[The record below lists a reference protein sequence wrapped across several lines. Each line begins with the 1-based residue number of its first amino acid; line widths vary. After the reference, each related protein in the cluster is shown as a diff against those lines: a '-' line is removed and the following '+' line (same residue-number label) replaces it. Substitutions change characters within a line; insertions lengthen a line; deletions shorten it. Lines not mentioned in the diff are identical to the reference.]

1 MMKSLNR
8 TPWYLICPAPFFKR
22 FCYSLKNHLKE
33 LKERLFYEEE
43 KSCAQLVCAIYTSLA
58 EVYYFFVKGMGFKKA
73 DKRKR
78 GITCKYSF
86 FYCVSISSLRKI
98 SHGSLKTTILP
109 NFVNSFYER
118 LCFLRL
124 IQVCFQPIRVA

>member
-78 GITCKYSF
+78 GITWKYSF
-86 FYCVSISSLRKI
+86 FIVLVSLVYEKYRTEVWKLLFCLILWIAFMKGCVSYAWYKYAFNLY
-98 SHGSLKTTILP
+98 
-109 NFVNSFYER
+109 V
-118 LCFLRL
+118 
-124 IQVCFQPIRVA
+124 